1 MTFRNQQ
8 LIAKTCSKQ
17 IKRGRRPHISELKNQ
32 LIFCFVIWVCLF
44 GLVFSAQADLDI
56 ARYRVFALKNIS
68 AEDGRGFLDELQMG
82 TVSQLPGSNTLLVT
96 ASPEDL
102 IKASSIL
109 EMLDSDSNKKFA
121 VKQIAAEAE
130 LGNLL
135 SIEKIAEKIAAG
147 ENGIAVSIG
156 TFLAPPDRNLQ
167 QKAIIDIHNGKVV
180 VVAPQDLIDKI
191 ITAATGQQKNAVVEI
206 DELNVDAVDLM
217 ADELQREY
225 DTTPLNESDSD
236 ELFSKLLDSLAETE
250 KELDEAE
257 KTIKNETKKIETAA
271 KQDEIGKTK
280 TDKKE
285 VVKKPEPVLQTKKSE
300 PIEKPQRSV
309 TVDIVPKKPEQKT
322 KVWLYETETVS
333 AADEMLELDLPE
345 KLNIEDLLSLVGEY
359 LGLDYMYDSAKVKG
373 DVTLRLRGPIK
384 VRDLYPLLESVLKFK
399 NFVMTRKGN
408 LVVIVPSAEVLDID
422 PILQGDGDKVKLGD
436 VIITRIFE
444 LKYIS
449 VASAQ
454 NLLTGMKLGVNITP
468 IAESGTLVVTGYAY
482 RMERI
487 EELLDMIDK
496 SGELKQF
503 RFRQLEYTMAKTLA
517 PKIKQLS
524 EQLGTVSVTIAAAK
538 PAAKSKRGRRT
549 TTPATKASSGS
560 KKRTVYLDADERTN
574 RILMIG
580 LAEQLEVVDGLI
592 DTLDVQQQ
600 DLRIMRLYE
609 IQYVGAEE
617 VKSKLQELGIISGS
631 GRRTTTPGRKGQPA
645 TTTTQDAPTEEPQV
659 VIVESTNSLL
669 VNATSEQHLK
679 IIEIISYVDSE
690 TLEQAIPYE
699 IYALENQ
706 NPTDLAAV
714 LDQLIQE
721 VVKDKE
727 GKIQQ
732 VVKKQEDIIIVADE
746 NTFSLIVYANKKNQ
760 EWIKKLIRKL
770 DRRRPQVLIDVA
782 LVEIT
787 RDDEFAYDLNIIANA
802 TKVVTGNLAITDVG
816 TGAITG
822 LPIAASTGNGLE
834 FGWNLGDPSGR
845 IQGFYSDDK
854 IQALFTAMDK
864 KNYGR
869 VLAQP
874 KVLVNDNEEG
884 VIKTTEK
891 TYVGE
896 ETQSWPGDGTTPV
909 TTVKWTP
916 YEAKIE
922 LMITPNISEGDLL
935 RLEINMLREDFEK
948 STDGSP
954 PDYATSNIDT
964 IVTVP
969 DGSTIIL
976 GGLTKLKQKKGGN
989 KVPLLGDAPL
999 IGGLFRSVANNDE
1012 SSKLYI
1018 FVKAN
1023 ILRPD
1028 EGDKGLEQLKKISA
1042 RNKAAFEK
1050 AERQFQNRED
1060 WPGIEPEPLDPLK
1073 VLEAN

>member
-1 MTFRNQQ
+1 
-8 LIAKTCSKQ
+8 
-17 IKRGRRPHISELKNQ
+17 
-32 LIFCFVIWVCLF
+32 
-44 GLVFSAQADLDI
+44 
-56 ARYRVFALKNIS
+56 
-68 AEDGRGFLDELQMG
+68 
-82 TVSQLPGSNTLLVT
+82 
-96 ASPEDL
+96 
-102 IKASSIL
+102 
-109 EMLDSDSNKKFA
+109 
-121 VKQIAAEAE
+121 
-130 LGNLL
+130 
-135 SIEKIAEKIAAG
+135 
-147 ENGIAVSIG
+147 
-156 TFLAPPDRNLQ
+156 
-167 QKAIIDIHNGKVV
+167 
-180 VVAPQDLIDKI
+180 
-191 ITAATGQQKNAVVEI
+191 
-206 DELNVDAVDLM
+206 
-217 ADELQREY
+217 
-225 DTTPLNESDSD
+225 
-236 ELFSKLLDSLAETE
+236 
-250 KELDEAE
+250 
-257 KTIKNETKKIETAA
+257 
-271 KQDEIGKTK
+271 
-280 TDKKE
+280 
-285 VVKKPEPVLQTKKSE
+285 
-300 PIEKPQRSV
+300 
-309 TVDIVPKKPEQKT
+309 
-322 KVWLYETETVS
+322 
-333 AADEMLELDLPE
+333 
-345 KLNIEDLLSLVGEY
+345 
-359 LGLDYMYDSAKVKG
+359 
-373 DVTLRLRGPIK
+373 
-384 VRDLYPLLESVLKFK
+384 
-399 NFVMTRKGN
+399 
-408 LVVIVPSAEVLDID
+408 
-422 PILQGDGDKVKLGD
+422 
-436 VIITRIFE
+436 
-444 LKYIS
+444 
-449 VASAQ
+449 
-454 NLLTGMKLGVNITP
+454 
-468 IAESGTLVVTGYAY
+468 
-482 RMERI
+482 
-487 EELLDMIDK
+487 
-496 SGELKQF
+496 
-503 RFRQLEYTMAKTLA
+503 
-517 PKIKQLS
+517 
-524 EQLGTVSVTIAAAK
+524 
-538 PAAKSKRGRRT
+538 
-549 TTPATKASSGS
+549 
-560 KKRTVYLDADERTN
+560 
-574 RILMIG
+574 
-580 LAEQLEVVDGLI
+580 QLEVVDGLI

-954 PDYATSNIDT
+954 PDYA
-964 IVTVP
+964 
-969 DGSTIIL
+969 
-976 GGLTKLKQKKGGN
+976 
-989 KVPLLGDAPL
+989 
-999 IGGLFRSVANNDE
+999 
-1012 SSKLYI
+1012 
-1018 FVKAN
+1018 
-1023 ILRPD
+1023 
-1028 EGDKGLEQLKKISA
+1028 
-1042 RNKAAFEK
+1042 
-1050 AERQFQNRED
+1050 
-1060 WPGIEPEPLDPLK
+1060 
-1073 VLEAN
+1073 